1 MGVERKG
8 WTKPLIFIDL
18 NSLPAVAVNCGN
30 RKVIGNEKWYTTSL
44 EILKDLVIQVGNN
57 DKMETNLKS
66 ITSYIISSN
75 KGYNWEVNTIM
86 KIGVYLLNNDNGDN
100 SSNSKYNSNTYE

>member
-1 MGVERKG
+1 MQTKNGLPMGVERKSQ
-8 WTKPLIFIDL
+8 TKPLIFIDL

-30 RKVIGNEKWYTTSL
+30 RKVIGNKKWYTTSL
-44 EILKDLVIQVGNN
+44 EILKNLVIQKQSN

-75 KGYNWEVNTIM
+75 KGYNRKVNTIM
-86 KIGVYLLNNDNGDN
+86 KIGV
-100 SSNSKYNSNTYE
+100 